1 MGFQRKPY
9 RLVWP
14 QESRWSGLEV
24 VLRGMTIAELE
35 EIAALKEKVEDS
47 SNLKQ
52 ILPLLD
58 VLERA
63 LLEWNLEDEQGAP
76 ISVSA
81 LREQDMAMIMAII
94 AEWTQVVGD
103 VPAPLSQPSPA
114 GEKFQV
120 ELMPMEIPSA
130 SRLNL
135 STQS

>member
-14 QESRWSGLEV
+14 EESRWSGLEV

-35 EIAALKEKVEDS
+35 EIAALKEKVSDT
-47 SNLKQ
+47 SNLQQ
-52 ILPLLD
+52 IMPLLD

-63 LLEWNLEDEQGAP
+63 LIEWNLEDERGEP
-76 ISVSA
+76 IPTSD
-81 LREQDMAMIMAII
+81 LREQDMAMIMVII

-103 VPAPLSQPSPA
+103 VPAPLSPPSPV
-114 GEKFQV
+114 GEKFPV
-120 ELMPMEIPSA
+120 DLMPMEIPSS

>member
-1 MGFQRKPY
+1 MPAQRDLIHTTEGDEMGFQRKPY

-81 LREQDMAMIMAII
+81 LREQDMAMEVY
-94 AEWTQVVGD
+94 AEDVGLLRLLEIERLGGRD
-103 VPAPLSQPSPA
+103 IN
-114 GEKFQV
+114 GERSDHYDQG
-120 ELMPMEIPSA
+120 
-130 SRLNL
+130 
-135 STQS
+135 